1 MTIKIL
7 LLFVVIFLIHRT
19 ESTPI
24 KFKIKQ
30 LITTFVS
37 AFSLTAFALPAYPAD
52 DSWTDRNRLASEV
65 WRKVDESYYERTF
78 GGQDWFTLRQE
89 IVKRKYNSDEDVYKA
104 LQTMLLKIGDKYTR
118 YLPPAQY
125 NALMNSALGELV
137 GIGVELEATS
147 EGYVKI
153 INLQVTQTSLIVCL
167 LWDSY

>member
-1 MTIKIL
+1 MTINVL
-7 LLFVVIFLIHRT
+7 HLFVFVLIISLFG
-19 ESTPI
+19 STPI
-24 KFKIKQ
+24 KIKIKQ
-30 LITTFVS
+30 VITTFIS
-37 AFSLTAFALPAYPAD
+37 AFSLTTFSLPAHPAD
-52 DSWTDRNRLASEV
+52 DTWTDRNRLASEV

-78 GGQDWFTLRQE
+78 GGQDWFALRQE

-147 EGYVKI
+147 EGNVKI
-153 INLQVTQTSLIVCL
+153 INLQVTLIPQKYNVML
-167 LWDSY
+167 DSY